1 MSITAENSVSAARRQ
16 RPKIV
21 FTGSVGAGKT
31 TALKTI
37 SSIPPVSTDV
47 RASEAEVLAV
57 KDETTVAMD
66 YGHLMLAS
74 GVKVDLYATPG
85 QERFSFMW
93 DILGKGSTGLIL
105 LADASRPDPL
115 ADLAFF
121 LERFR
126 PIVRDA
132 PMAVGITKA
141 EEGGGAMEPLQQYLK
156 QLDPPMPSFAVDARE
171 AVQVKRLVFSLL
183 LRIDSG
189 LLR

>member
-1 MSITAENSVSAARRQ
+1 MSITAENSASAARRQ

-37 SSIPPVSTDV
+37 SSIPPVTTDV
-47 RASEAEVLAV
+47 RASEEEVLAV

-141 EEGGGAMEPLQQYLK
+141 DEGAGAVEPLQQYLK
-156 QLDPPMPSFAVDARE
+156 QLDPPVPAVAVDARE

-183 LRIDSG
+183 LRIDPG